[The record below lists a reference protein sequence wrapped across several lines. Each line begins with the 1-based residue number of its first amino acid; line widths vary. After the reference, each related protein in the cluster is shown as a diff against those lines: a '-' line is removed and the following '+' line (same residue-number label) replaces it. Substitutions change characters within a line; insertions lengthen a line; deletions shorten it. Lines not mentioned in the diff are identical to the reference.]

1 MRNNPT
7 ARRNWRWCRRRP
19 IAIRIRQ
26 ACFSRSAADGGIARG
41 SLAMNNLVRRENKD
55 GAAILWL
62 NRPEKLNALTK
73 EVFEA
78 LDDHVDAIARQTRT
92 IGLVILRGAGANFSA
107 GYDMQEV
114 LEHVKAH
121 AKPHFHSEVI
131 QRIAN
136 LPQPVI
142 SAVQGHCSTGALE
155 LALAADLIVASESTQ
170 FSDVYARW
178 GLTPVWG
185 LSLRLLHRIG
195 TAKASEMMFSCRSYS
210 GKQAEAMHLANFCFP
225 DDRYDAELSALSADI
240 LRNSWYANRVN
251 KRALIEIDGLSLH
264 DAHALELFKNEGLAP
279 DAAQRIARF
288 FAKRA

>member
-1 MRNNPT
+1 
-7 ARRNWRWCRRRP
+7 
-19 IAIRIRQ
+19 
-26 ACFSRSAADGGIARG
+26 
-41 SLAMNNLVRRENKD
+41 MNNLVRRENSG
-55 GAAILWL
+55 GAATLWL

-73 EVFEA
+73 EVFEE
-78 LDDHVDAIARQTRT
+78 LNVHIDAIARETRT

-107 GYDMQEV
+107 GYDMAEV

-131 QRIAN
+131 QKIAN

-155 LALAADLIVASESTQ
+155 LALAADLIVASESAR

-185 LSLRLLHRIG
+185 LSLRLPHRIG

-210 GKQAEAMHLANFCFP
+210 GTQAAAMHLANFCFTDP
-225 DDRYDAELSALSADI
+225 QFDAELAALAADI
-240 LRNSWYANRVN
+240 LSNSWYANQVN
-251 KRALIEIDGLSLH
+251 KRALIEIDGLSLYE
-264 DAHALELFKNEGLAP
+264 AHGLELFKNEGLAP
-279 DAAQRIARF
+279 DAAQRIAKFLGR
-288 FAKRA
+288 RES